1 MVDKEQIVFQSNM
14 VVDDEINIGRVLLET
29 QSTSKRDFRELK
41 KEISLNFSKDRLKR
55 AMASAKIMS
64 LGGTRDTIEN
74 LKLSELSLLTNK
86 KIDENDELI
95 NLRTQFLEQ
104 RITIEEFKE
113 KYKLILGKIP
123 KSEYEK
129 FLGHLKSMEDKVV
142 DIEFPEEEKEEIRT
156 KINMILGLS
165 LIHI

>member
-1 MVDKEQIVFQSNM
+1 MIDKEQIVFQSNM

-113 KYKLILGKIP
+113 KHKLILGKIP

-156 KINMILGLS
+156 KINMILGC
-165 LIHI
+165 IE

>member
-1 MVDKEQIVFQSNM
+1 MVDKEQVIFQSNM

-142 DIEFPEEEKEEIRT
+142 DIEFPEEEKEEIRS
-156 KINMILGLS
+156 KINMILGC
-165 LIHI
+165 IE

>member
-1 MVDKEQIVFQSNM
+1 MVDKEQVVFQSNM

-55 AMASAKIMS
+55 AMVSAKIMS

-104 RITIEEFKE
+104 KITIEEFKE

-156 KINMILGLS
+156 KINMILGC
-165 LIHI
+165 IE

>member
-129 FLGHLKSMEDKVV
+129 FLGHLKSMEDKVF

-156 KINMILGLS
+156 KINMILGC
-165 LIHI
+165 IE

>member
-14 VVDDEINIGRVLLET
+14 VVDDEINIGKVLLET

-156 KINMILGLS
+156 KINMILGC
-165 LIHI
+165 IE

>member
-1 MVDKEQIVFQSNM
+1 MVDKEQVVFQSNM

-129 FLGHLKSMEDKVV
+129 FLGHLKSMEDKVL

-156 KINMILGLS
+156 KINMILGC
-165 LIHI
+165 IE

>member
-1 MVDKEQIVFQSNM
+1 MVDKEQVVFQSNM

-156 KINMILGLS
+156 KINMILGC
-165 LIHI
+165 IE

>member
-1 MVDKEQIVFQSNM
+1 MVDKEQVVFQSNM

-41 KEISLNFSKDRLKR
+41 KEISFNFSKDRLKR

-156 KINMILGLS
+156 KINMILGC
-165 LIHI
+165 IE

>member
-95 NLRTQFLEQ
+95 NLRTQFIEQ

-156 KINMILGLS
+156 KINMILGC
-165 LIHI
+165 IE

>member
-1 MVDKEQIVFQSNM
+1 MVDKEQVIFQSNM

-64 LGGTRDTIEN
+64 LGGTRDIIEN
-74 LKLSELSLLTNK
+74 LKLSELSLLTSK

-156 KINMILGLS
+156 KINMILGC
-165 LIHI
+165 IE

>member
-1 MVDKEQIVFQSNM
+1 MIDKEQVVFQSNM

-74 LKLSELSLLTNK
+74 LKLSELFLLTNK

-104 RITIEEFKE
+104 RITIKEFKE

-129 FLGHLKSMEDKVV
+129 FLGHLKSMEDKVF

-156 KINMILGLS
+156 KINMILGC
-165 LIHI
+165 IE

>member
-1 MVDKEQIVFQSNM
+1 
-14 VVDDEINIGRVLLET
+14 
-29 QSTSKRDFRELK
+29 
-41 KEISLNFSKDRLKR
+41 
-55 AMASAKIMS
+55 MASAKIMS

-104 RITIEEFKE
+104 RITIEEFKK

-142 DIEFPEEEKEEIRT
+142 DIEFQKKKR
-156 KINMILGLS
+156 KK
-165 LIHI
+165 

>member
-1 MVDKEQIVFQSNM
+1 MIDKEQVVFQSNM

-55 AMASAKIMS
+55 AMDSAKIMS

-142 DIEFPEEEKEEIRT
+142 DIEFPEEEKEEIRS
-156 KINMILGLS
+156 KINMILGC
-165 LIHI
+165 IE

>member
-29 QSTSKRDFRELK
+29 QSASKRDFRELK

-129 FLGHLKSMEDKVV
+129 FLGHLKSMEDKVF

-156 KINMILGLS
+156 KINMILGC
-165 LIHI
+165 IE

>member
-1 MVDKEQIVFQSNM
+1 M

-29 QSTSKRDFRELK
+29 KSTSKRDFRELK

-113 KYKLILGKIP
+113 KYHIYFSSYFFLFFFW
-123 KSEYEK
+123 K
-129 FLGHLKSMEDKVV
+129 FN
-142 DIEFPEEEKEEIRT
+142 
-156 KINMILGLS
+156 INNFIF
-165 LIHI
+165 HRF

>member
-1 MVDKEQIVFQSNM
+1 MIDKEQVVFQSNM

-142 DIEFPEEEKEEIRT
+142 DIEFPEEEKEEIRS
-156 KINMILGLS
+156 KINMILGC
-165 LIHI
+165 IE

>member
-1 MVDKEQIVFQSNM
+1 MVDKEQVVFQSNM

-95 NLRTQFLEQ
+95 NLRTQFLEK

-156 KINMILGLS
+156 KINMILGC
-165 LIHI
+165 IE

>member
-1 MVDKEQIVFQSNM
+1 MVDKEQVIFQSNM

-55 AMASAKIMS
+55 AMASANIMS

-74 LKLSELSLLTNK
+74 LKLSELSLLTSK

-156 KINMILGLS
+156 KINMILGC
-165 LIHI
+165 IE

>member
-1 MVDKEQIVFQSNM
+1 MVDKEQVVFQSNM

-55 AMASAKIMS
+55 AMSSAKIMS

-156 KINMILGLS
+156 KINMILGC
-165 LIHI
+165 IE

>member
-14 VVDDEINIGRVLLET
+14 VVDDEINIGKVLLET

-129 FLGHLKSMEDKVV
+129 FLGHLKSMEDKVL

-156 KINMILGLS
+156 KINMILGC
-165 LIHI
+165 IE

>member
-142 DIEFPEEEKEEIRT
+142 DIEFPEEEKEEIRS
-156 KINMILGLS
+156 KINMILGC
-165 LIHI
+165 IE

>member
-1 MVDKEQIVFQSNM
+1 MVDKEQVIFQSNM

-41 KEISLNFSKDRLKR
+41 KEISINFSKDRLKR

-74 LKLSELSLLTNK
+74 LKLSELSLLTSK

-156 KINMILGLS
+156 KINMILGC
-165 LIHI
+165 IE